1 MTLTTEAKHY
11 YTYRIQVTN
20 RQQVQVRK
28 LDSAQNIQGEPSGNF
43 QKDKLDE
50 INSLLKVISE
60 GTFTNA
66 KQSRQLGECLFNM
79 LFDSTL
85 RQDFFNTYQQV
96 TRQDRELLRVELD
109 INEVLLPDLAVLPWE
124 FMTLPDSANLGTIW
138 VGTDP
143 NIAFSRRRA
152 QWHSAPPIQL
162 LPGEKLRIAL
172 AIAAPDDLGPVA
184 YEKVTELL
192 EKLAKKEAERIELLP
207 IVNNATSEAI
217 DQLMEK
223 QPHIFHFIGHG
234 KLQDE
239 GDDKVGQIAL
249 VDDILNEALWVDASF
264 FSEQFSRWQPGVV
277 FLQACEGGKSTA
289 SKAFVG
295 AASRIVQQNIPVVV
309 AMQYEVSNITASR
322 FAFRFYERLA
332 QRNPVDKAAQEG
344 RYAIARSTQYRKQD
358 FSTPVIFMRVQNGA
372 LFSEAVWE
380 PLDFDEK
387 SIQRSIARINTCIR
401 ELSKAGSTDYM
412 TQLTSDEYQDLV
424 LLNSEVQKLKDLNQ
438 ELKKLEKTSN
448 KILEKAIEKLNQK
461 IQSFDSSQQE
471 TLESA
476 SAKICAEE
484 QLAIL
489 NEFKVNIEEAKRI
502 AAWIDADLTTI
513 AQAIGRYA
521 VYLSLGKEN
530 TLSEAENKAFFIS
543 IEKILE
549 RISHCLKWGK
559 CEILD
564 ASGITLV
571 VDKAIYED
579 AFKYLKETLPTDKDR
594 FTPKGTEQF
603 NFYIDYLIG
612 RLPYY
617 ENLQL

>member
-1 MTLTTEAKHY
+1 MTNTTEAKCH
-11 YTYRIQVTN
+11 YTYRIQITN
-20 RQQVQVRK
+20 IQQVQVRK
-28 LDSAQNIQGEPSGNF
+28 LDPAQNSQGEPSGNF
-43 QKDKLDE
+43 QRNQLEE
-50 INSLLKVISE
+50 INSLLATIDE
-60 GTFTNA
+60 GTFTSA
-66 KQSRQLGECLFNM
+66 KQSRQLGECLFNV

-85 RQDFFNTYQQV
+85 RQDFFNTYQKV
-96 TRQDRELLRVELD
+96 TRQDKQLLRVELD
-109 INEVLLPDLAVLPWE
+109 INESLLPELAALPWE

-138 VGTDP
+138 LGTDP

-184 YEKVTELL
+184 YAKVTELL
-192 EKLAKKEAERIELLP
+192 EKLAQKESERIELLP

-234 KLQDE
+234 RLQDD
-239 GDDKVGQIAL
+239 GDNKVGQIAL
-249 VDDILNEALWVDASF
+249 MDDVFDEASWVDAGF

-277 FLQACEGGKSTA
+277 LLQACEGGKLTA

-295 AASRIVQQNIPVVV
+295 AASKIVQQNIPVVV

-322 FAFRFYERLA
+322 FAYRFYERLA
-332 QRNPVDKAAQEG
+332 QGNPVDKAAQEG

-358 FSTPVIFMRVQNGA
+358 FSTPVIFMRVQNGT

-387 SIQRSIARINTCIR
+387 SMQRAIKRINTCIS
-401 ELSKAGSTDYM
+401 ELSSANSTDYM

-424 LLNSEVQKLKDLNQ
+424 LLNSEVQKLKDLDQ
-438 ELKKLEKTSN
+438 ELKNLEKTSN
-448 KILEKAIEKLNQK
+448 KILDKAIEKLKQK
-461 IQSFDSSQQE
+461 IDSFDSFQQE
-471 TLESA
+471 ELESA
-476 SAKICAEE
+476 SSQVCTKE

-489 NEFKVNIEEAKRI
+489 SQFKASIEDAKKV
-502 AAWIDADLTTI
+502 AAWIDADLAAI
-513 AQAIGRYA
+513 ARAIGRSA
-521 VYLSLGKEN
+521 INGHLGKEKA
-530 TLSEAENKAFFIS
+530 LSDLENEAFSIS

-549 RISHCLKWGK
+549 RVSHCLKWGK

-564 ASGITLV
+564 APGITLIV
-571 VDKAIYED
+571 SKDIYKAALE
-579 AFKYLKETLPTDKDR
+579 YLREILPKDKDR
-594 FTPKGTEQF
+594 ITQRGAEQF
-603 NFYIDYLIG
+603 NFYIDYSIE
-612 RLPYY
+612 RLSYY
-617 ENLQL
+617 ENL